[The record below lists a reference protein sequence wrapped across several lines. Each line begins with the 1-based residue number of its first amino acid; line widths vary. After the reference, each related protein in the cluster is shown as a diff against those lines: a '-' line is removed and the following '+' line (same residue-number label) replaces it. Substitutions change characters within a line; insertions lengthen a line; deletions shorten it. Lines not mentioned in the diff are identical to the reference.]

1 MNNGIIWLK
10 LKISFGY
17 AILVLL
23 SAFIVYQF
31 RQEQMQRHMLRKKEK
46 ELVAIH
52 RLAERIYIDLLDL
65 STHAEIA
72 VTWDDDDLGE
82 YSRKRHGV
90 CDSLQ
95 LLKEYVHTPLQK
107 SHIDSLCLLL
117 WNKELLLSKAVHTF
131 KELQDIGDI
140 VQESIPAIVLTARKQ
155 AARQKENTAS
165 PEAGAGDVPKKKRSF
180 RDIFRRKENKSA
192 YLQQR
197 EEAERKRQSLS
208 VPSST
213 GTTTR
218 MLRSLNERVTREQAE
233 RRARLLAQMDSL
245 YAGSVELNGRM
256 NNMISEFERKNNER
270 FTARYR
276 AFVLERDNSYH
287 MVAGLALSVSL
298 LAIMLYTVIHRDLN
312 RRLQYEREL
321 EQSDRRNRELL
332 RSRKELMASVAHDL
346 RAPLAAVKGCAELLP
361 SESDVSRRSGYL
373 DNILHSADYMLG
385 LVNTLMEYHRM
396 DEGEVRSNDTLFS
409 LKALFEEIADSH
421 RLIARQKDLAFTVSF
436 SGLDA
441 VVCCDSS
448 HIRQIAGNLLSNAL
462 KFTFHGEVR
471 LEAEYRPGNLRI
483 VVRDTGVGINAKE
496 RERIFGAFERLD
508 SARNIPGFGLGLA
521 ITVRL
526 VSEMQGRVEVESV
539 PSEGSRFSVFLPV
552 PPAEQCAHPEEKMLT
567 PRELPVGIHVL
578 VIDDNRIQLEITREM
593 LSRNRI
599 HCDCCTDVRNL
610 ADCLK
615 RQEYDFLLTD
625 IQMPGADGFSVLELL
640 RGSDIPQAKEIPI
653 IAVTAH
659 SGNKEKYLSEGFAGC
674 LYKPFSEEDLLAAVS
689 QMDRLDITAIME
701 GEEYVEEMLD
711 IFIEDTTEEL
721 SGMRDAFSMRNYV
734 KLGSIIHKAAPLW
747 EMIRINIPRSE
758 LKGMASM
765 PPEKWGGISDER
777 IEKLIEAVEQAVEKA
792 KKIKEKTYGNR
803 IGSGR

>member
-1 MNNGIIWLK
+1 MWLK
-10 LKISFGY
+10 IKILLGY
-17 AILVLL
+17 TILILL
-23 SAFIVYQF
+23 LAFIVHLF
-31 RQEQMQRHMLRKKEK
+31 RQEQMKRDSLRKEEK
-46 ELVAIH
+46 ELIAIRH
-52 RLAERIYIDLLDL
+52 LTEKIYISLLDL
-65 STHAEIA
+65 STNAEIA
-72 VTWDDDDLGE
+72 VIWEKDDLQD
-82 YSRKRHGV
+82 YSLKRQSI

-95 LLKEYVHTPLQK
+95 CLKKYVYTPQQK
-107 SHIDSLCLLL
+107 NYVDSLCLLL
-117 WNKELLLSKAVHTF
+117 WNKEVLLFKVVETF
-131 KELQDIGDI
+131 NELQNVGNI
-140 VQESIPAIVLTARKQ
+140 VRERIPTIVSTVQKQDSEKKEGTTYTVEPETA
-155 AARQKENTAS
+155 NI
-165 PEAGAGDVPKKKRSF
+165 PKKRW
-180 RDIFRRKENKSA
+180 RLWDIFRKKESKSA
-192 YLQQR
+192 YLEQKEQQDR
-197 EEAERKRQSLS
+197 RQQYLS
-208 VPSST
+208 
-213 GTTTR
+213 GTTSSGNTAR
-218 MLRSLNERVTREQAE
+218 MLRSLNEKVTREQAK
-233 RRARLLAQMDSL
+233 RQARLLAQMDSL

-256 NNMISEFERKNNER
+256 NSMVSEFERENNER
-270 FTARYR
+270 FTARYK
-276 AFVLERDNSYH
+276 AFVLERDNSYY

-312 RRLQYEREL
+312 RRLRYEREL

-346 RAPLAAVKGCAELLP
+346 RTPLAAIRGCAELMP
-361 SESDVSRRSGYL
+361 SENDVSRRTDYL
-373 DNILHSADYMLG
+373 DNILHSSDYMLG
-385 LVNTLMEYHRM
+385 LVNTLMEYHQL
-396 DEGEVRSNDTLFS
+396 DESGVRSNNTVFNLE
-409 LKALFEEIADSH
+409 ALFEEIADSH
-421 RLIARQKDLAFTVSF
+421 RLAALQKDLAFTASF

-441 VVCCDSS
+441 IVCCDSS

>member
-131 KELQDIGDI
+131 KELQDIGGI

-245 YAGSVELNGRM
+245 YAGSMELNGRM

-421 RLIARQKDLAFTVSF
+421 RLIARQKDLAFTVSL
-436 SGLDA
+436 SGLDV

-462 KFTFHGEVR
+462 KFTPHGEVR
-471 LEAEYRPGNLRI
+471 LEAEYLYGELSI
-483 VVRDTGVGINAKE
+483 SVRDTGVGMSAEEK
-496 RERIFGAFERLD
+496 ERIFGAFERLD
-508 SARNIPGFGLGLA
+508 NARNIPGFGLGLA
-521 ITVRL
+521 ITARL
-526 VSEMQGRVEVESV
+526 VSEMRGRVEVKSA
-539 PSEGSRFSVFLPV
+539 PGEGSRFSVFLPV
-552 PPAEQCAHPEEKMLT
+552 PPAGQSAPLEEKVF
-567 PRELPVGIHVL
+567 PACELLGGTRVL
-578 VIDDNRIQLEITREM
+578 VMDDDRIQQGITREM
-593 LSRNRI
+593 LSEALHEVVPRTFNRVTVDGDTSTNDMCAVLANGMAGNPLI
-599 HCDCCTDVRNL
+599 EWKDDGYTVFLKALRQLCQELARAIAGDGEGASRLITCAVREARSEESAERL
-610 ADCLK
+610 AKAVVGSPLVK
-615 RQEYDFLLTD
+615 AAMF
-625 IQMPGADGFSVLELL
+625 GADANWGRVLCAMGYSKAPFRPEYVDISFSSAVGAVAVC
-640 RGSDIPQAKEIPI
+640 RGGMGLDFDEEAARSI
-653 IAVTAH
+653 
-659 SGNKEKYLSEGFAGC
+659 LSQDEVVIDVH
-674 LYKPFSEEDLLAAVS
+674 LH
-689 QMDRLDITAIME
+689 E
-701 GEEYVEEMLD
+701 GEHEATCWGCDLTYEYV
-711 IFIEDTTEEL
+711 
-721 SGMRDAFSMRNYV
+721 
-734 KLGSIIHKAAPLW
+734 K
-747 EMIRINIPRSE
+747 INGDYR
-758 LKGMASM
+758 
-765 PPEKWGGISDER
+765 
-777 IEKLIEAVEQAVEKA
+777 
-792 KKIKEKTYGNR
+792 T
-803 IGSGR
+803 

>member
-107 SHIDSLCLLL
+107 SHIDSLCFLL

-462 KFTFHGEVR
+462 KFTPHGEVR
-471 LEAEYRPGNLRI
+471 LEAEYLYGELSI
-483 VVRDTGVGINAKE
+483 SVRDTGVGISAEEK
-496 RERIFGAFERLD
+496 ERIFGAFERLD
-508 SARNIPGFGLGLA
+508 NARNIPGFGLGLA

-721 SGMRDAFSMRNYV
+721 SGMRDAFFMRNYV

>member
-1 MNNGIIWLK
+1 MWLK
-10 LKISFGY
+10 LKIFLGY

-31 RQEQMQRHMLRKKEK
+31 RQEQMLRHTLRKEEK

-82 YSRKRHGV
+82 YSRKRRGG

-117 WNKELLLSKAVHTF
+117 WNKELLLAKAMHTF
-131 KELQDIGDI
+131 NELQGIGDI
-140 VQESIPAIVLTARKQ
+140 VQESIPAIVSTARKQ
-155 AARQKENTAS
+155 AARQKENTVS
-165 PEAGAGDVPKKKRSF
+165 PGTGERDTPKKKRSIW
-180 RDIFRRKENKSA
+180 DIFRRKENKSA

-245 YAGSVELNGRM
+245 YAGSMELNGRM

-361 SESDVSRRSGYL
+361 SESDVSRRTGYL
-373 DNILHSADYMLG
+373 DNILHSSDYMLG

-421 RLIARQKDLAFTVSF
+421 RLIARQKDLAFTVSL
-436 SGLDA
+436 SGLDV

-462 KFTFHGEVR
+462 KFTPHGEVR
-471 LEAEYRPGNLRI
+471 LEAEYLYGELSI
-483 VVRDTGVGINAKE
+483 SVRDTGVGISAEEK
-496 RERIFGAFERLD
+496 ERIFGAFERLD
-508 SARNIPGFGLGLA
+508 NARNIPGFGLGLA
-521 ITVRL
+521 ITARL
-526 VSEMQGRVEVESV
+526 VSEMRGRVEVKSA
-539 PSEGSRFSVFLPV
+539 PGEGSRFSVFLPI
-552 PPAEQCAHPEEKMLT
+552 PPAGQSAPLEEKVF
-567 PRELPVGIHVL
+567 PACELLGGTRVL
-578 VIDDNRIQLEITREM
+578 VMDDDRIQQGITREM
-593 LSRNRI
+593 LSRSRI

-659 SGNKEKYLSEGFAGC
+659 SDREEEYLSAGFAGC
-674 LYKPFSEEDLLAAVS
+674 IHKPFSAEGLV
-689 QMDRLDITAIME
+689 TAIMRVIKGNGKE
-701 GEEYVEEMLD
+701 WRPDFSLLLAGEDNRQEMLGLFVSESRKDIDRLSAAVKEKDSREIISILHRNLPLWETVRLDYPVAVLRVLVKSDAGQWEEEEYV
-711 IFIEDTTEEL
+711 
-721 SGMRDAFSMRNYV
+721 
-734 KLGSIIHKAAPLW
+734 K
-747 EMIRINIPRSE
+747 
-758 LKGMASM
+758 
-765 PPEKWGGISDER
+765 
-777 IEKLIEAVEQAVEKA
+777 IEKIIGAVRELISYAELMQ
-792 KKIKEKTYGNR
+792 KEGKE
-803 IGSGR
+803 

>member
-95 LLKEYVHTPLQK
+95 LLKECVHTPLQK

-245 YAGSVELNGRM
+245 YAGSMELNGRM

-462 KFTFHGEVR
+462 KFTPHGEVR
-471 LEAEYRPGNLRI
+471 LEAEYLYGELSI
-483 VVRDTGVGINAKE
+483 SVRDTGVGISAEEK
-496 RERIFGAFERLD
+496 ERIFGAFERLD
-508 SARNIPGFGLGLA
+508 NARNIPGFGLGLA
-521 ITVRL
+521 ITARL
-526 VSEMQGRVEVESV
+526 VSEMRGRVEVKSA
-539 PSEGSRFSVFLPV
+539 PGEGSRFSVFLPV
-552 PPAEQCAHPEEKMLT
+552 PPAGQSAPLEEKVF
-567 PRELPVGIHVL
+567 PACELLGGTRVL
-578 VIDDNRIQLEITREM
+578 VMDDDRIQQGITREM
-593 LSRNRI
+593 LSRSRI
-599 HCDCCTDVRNL
+599 HCDCCTDVREL
-610 ADCLK
+610 MDCLK
-615 RQEYDFLLTD
+615 SQEYDLLLTD

-640 RGSDIPQAKEIPI
+640 RGSNIPRAREIPA

-659 SGNKEKYLSEGFAGC
+659 SDREEEYLSAGFAGC
-674 LYKPFSEEDLLAAVS
+674 IHKPFSAEGLV
-689 QMDRLDITAIME
+689 TAIMRVIKGNGKE
-701 GEEYVEEMLD
+701 WRPDFSLLLAGEDNRQEMLGLFVSESRKDIERLSAAVKEKDSREIISILHRSLPLWETVRLNYPVADLWVLVKSDAGQWEEEEYV
-711 IFIEDTTEEL
+711 
-721 SGMRDAFSMRNYV
+721 
-734 KLGSIIHKAAPLW
+734 K
-747 EMIRINIPRSE
+747 
-758 LKGMASM
+758 
-765 PPEKWGGISDER
+765 
-777 IEKLIEAVEQAVEKA
+777 IEKIIGAVRELISYAELMQ
-792 KKIKEKTYGNR
+792 KEGKE
-803 IGSGR
+803 

>member
-1 MNNGIIWLK
+1 MWLK
-10 LKISFGY
+10 LKIFLGY

-31 RQEQMQRHMLRKKEK
+31 RQEQMLRHTLRKEEK

-52 RLAERIYIDLLDL
+52 RLTENSYIGLLDL
-65 STHAEIA
+65 STHAETA
-72 VTWDDDDLGE
+72 VTWDDDDLRE
-82 YSRKRHGV
+82 YSRKCHRV
-90 CDSLQ
+90 CDNLQ
-95 LLKEYVHTPLQK
+95 FLKEYVHTPLQK
-107 SHIDSLCLLL
+107 KHIDSLCLFL
-117 WNKELLLSKAVHTF
+117 WNKELLLSKAMHTF
-131 KELQDIGDI
+131 KELQGIGDI
-140 VQESIPAIVLTARKQ
+140 VQESIPSIVSTARKQ
-155 AARQKENTAS
+155 TVQQKENVMIPST
-165 PEAGAGDVPKKKRSF
+165 GAEDSPKKKGNIWN
-180 RDIFRRKENKSA
+180 IFRRKKNKSA

-208 VPSST
+208 ATSPT
-213 GTTTR
+213 GITTR
-218 MLRSLNERVTREQAE
+218 MLHSLNERIILEQTE
-233 RRARLLAQMDSL
+233 RQERLLVQMDSL
-245 YAGSVELNGRM
+245 YIGSVELNERM
-256 NNMISEFERKNNER
+256 NSMVSEFERENNER
-270 FTARYR
+270 FTERYR
-276 AFVLERDNSYH
+276 AFILERDNSYY

-298 LAIMLYTVIHRDLN
+298 LAIMLYTVVHRDLN
-312 RRLQYEREL
+312 HRIRYERKL
-321 EQSDRRNRELL
+321 EQSDKRNRELL

-346 RAPLAAVKGCAELLP
+346 RTPLAAIRGCAELMP
-361 SESDVSRRSGYL
+361 SENDVSRRTDYL
-373 DNILHSADYMLG
+373 DNILHSSDYMLG
-385 LVNTLMEYHRM
+385 LVNTLMEYHQL
-396 DEGEVRSNDTLFS
+396 DESGVRSNNTVFNLE
-409 LKALFEEIADSH
+409 ALFEEIADSH
-421 RLIARQKDLAFTVSF
+421 RLAALQKDLAFTASF

-441 VVCCDSS
+441 IVCCDSS

-721 SGMRDAFSMRNYV
+721 SGMRDAFFMRNYV